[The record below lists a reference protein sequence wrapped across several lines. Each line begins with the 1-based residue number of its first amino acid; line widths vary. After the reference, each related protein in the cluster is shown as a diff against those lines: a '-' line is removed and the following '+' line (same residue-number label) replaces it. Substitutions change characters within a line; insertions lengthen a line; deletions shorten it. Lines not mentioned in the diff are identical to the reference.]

1 MNSKAP
7 GPGSSPCDV
16 PSVLVLRPRSVS
28 INKQSHLTR
37 LHSETLIEWWRK
49 RIGKRRN
56 ARVYVLVHTEQERH
70 DLLSLPLKDTFIIQ
84 LPHSGQTLALAA
96 LASTENLEHLALVT
110 LGTALLPA
118 ADFDDLIAIYLK
130 GRNAISWCT
139 GISSGIGPCFLSR
152 QVLQS
157 LAKLPPSW
165 LASNPVASYRNLN
178 TLITQGATLESFS
191 PAKYHVFDLAAR
203 YNVKPAEIPLQINFE
218 GEDAIQIARE
228 VLRPTDDPDGI
239 DGLRLWKKALI
250 ARRSDFFDRCR
261 VDPGRR
267 TGVSARDRRRVL
279 YVSNASAFSGAEESL
294 CQMVQKIDRSRY
306 EVYAAVGMPSRLQ
319 ERLEDAGA
327 VVTAFADG
335 FRDPTV
341 RNFVQVRDLL
351 SSIQPDII
359 HSNAIN
365 GFPLLWNSIDK
376 RIPFI
381 QHVRNGNMRGYREYV
396 ESASAVIAVS
406 KYLGD
411 NVLRFAIRPDRVH
424 VVYNEVDTEYFDSS
438 RFDRSIARKRHR
450 IPEEAKVIA

>member
-1 MNSKAP
+1 
-7 GPGSSPCDV
+7 
-16 PSVLVLRPRSVS
+16 
-28 INKQSHLTR
+28 
-37 LHSETLIEWWRK
+37 
-49 RIGKRRN
+49 
-56 ARVYVLVHTEQERH
+56 
-70 DLLSLPLKDTFIIQ
+70 
-84 LPHSGQTLALAA
+84 
-96 LASTENLEHLALVT
+96 
-110 LGTALLPA
+110 
-118 ADFDDLIAIYLK
+118 
-130 GRNAISWCT
+130 
-139 GISSGIGPCFLSR
+139 
-152 QVLQS
+152 
-157 LAKLPPSW
+157 
-165 LASNPVASYRNLN
+165 
-178 TLITQGATLESFS
+178 
-191 PAKYHVFDLAAR
+191 
-203 YNVKPAEIPLQINFE
+203 
-218 GEDAIQIARE
+218 
-228 VLRPTDDPDGI
+228 
-239 DGLRLWKKALI
+239 
-250 ARRSDFFDRCR
+250 
-261 VDPGRR
+261 
-267 TGVSARDRRRVL
+267 
-279 YVSNASAFSGAEESL
+279 
-294 CQMVQKIDRSRY
+294 MVQKIDRSRY

-450 IPEEAKVIA
+450 IPEEAKVIAMIARFARNKRHDLILRAFESVLLSVPSAYLLLKGEDYHDDPYYDKVQAQIQSCSGKEHIRHVKFVDDIREIHAAADLLVLCSDREGLGRCVVEAMSMGLPVVVTDTGGTHEIVEDGVTGIIVPGSDAAALARAVISVLKDDDFRRSASLLARQVAISKLSSLASSAAVMDIYDGCK